1 MFVKFKNERRQKECF
16 FTLKEAMELIL
27 DDDDDS
33 IEVDILV
40 ILPPGAS

>member
-1 MFVKFKNERRQKECF
+1 MFVKFKNERRQTERF

-27 DDDDDS
+27 DDDDS

>member
-27 DDDDDS
+27 DDDDS

>member
-1 MFVKFKNERRQKECF
+1 MFIKFKNERRQKECF

-27 DDDDDS
+27 DDDDS